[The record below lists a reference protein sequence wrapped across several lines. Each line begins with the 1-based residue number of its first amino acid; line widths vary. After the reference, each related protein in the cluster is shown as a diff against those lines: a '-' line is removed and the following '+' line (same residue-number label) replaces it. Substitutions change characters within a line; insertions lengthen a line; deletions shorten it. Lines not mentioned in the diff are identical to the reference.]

1 MFPNVETDTDR
12 VEVFTDPGPLKGH
25 SFSVQSCPHRS
36 VIENNMETVGTGV
49 GANVWGDL

>member
-1 MFPNVETDTDR
+1 MFSQIQDLSKATVSLFNLVPIQVS
-12 VEVFTDPGPLKGH
+12 G
-25 SFSVQSCPHRS
+25 